1 MDNLLAGISFLLIMM
16 KEAAEYCLVI
26 PRQKTLKHHHQG
38 VATLTG
44 ISGSFEMEWV
54 AAFAWNW
61 WQL

>member
-16 KEAAEYCLVI
+16 KESAEYRLVI

-38 VATLTG
+38 VATFTG
-44 ISGSFEMEWV
+44 ISGSFKMESV
-54 AAFAWNW
+54 AAFVWNG